1 MKLCLLFIMTHE
13 AIWSDHLWNLMLI
26 DHFWAYPKAYVFAV
40 RLLSGWYHVVW
51 PWHKARHL
59 LQQHSEEVWVLL
71 TVLQLPEP
79 RRKVAEVFVVQRC
92 LGWQAVLWEA
102 LKEPGGQLLS
112 MVHIAQ
118 PDTHKHTPLES
129 DYKDSL
135 QYTEKYLYKT
145 DSQPIKTQETKHI
158 CSSYPSYHITQSSLW
173 ESSSFFLQFT
183 ELLTTKIRPDNYAEG
198 LLTQEEKHFLDTH
211 IFKRTHTHKLTPFSF

>member
-13 AIWSDHLWNLMLI
+13 ARWSDHLWNLMLI

-79 RRKVAEVFVVQRC
+79 WREVAEVFVVQRC

-102 LKEPGGQLLS
+102 LKEPAGQLLS

-135 QYTEKYLYKT
+135 QYIEIYLYKT
-145 DSQPIKTQETKHI
+145 VNLSRPKKPTTSVPVIRHI
-158 CSSYPSYHITQSSLW
+158 SSLSHPS
-173 ESSSFFLQFT
+173 EKAAHSFSNSQSCWQQ
-183 ELLTTKIRPDNYAEG
+183 KSG
-198 LLTQEEKHFLDTH
+198 LIIMLKVCWL
-211 IFKRTHTHKLTPFSF
+211 KRKNTS